1 MKNLNELAVFSAVV
15 EHGGFTAAAN
25 ALSMQKSTVSRMVS
39 RLEER
44 LEVPLLV
51 RTSRQ
56 LAVTDAGRELHT
68 RLSEALGL
76 MASAESVAAKREE
89 EPSGV
94 VRLTAM
100 PDFAA
105 VWLAPLVA
113 EFARKHARISVEL
126 VLTTRVVD
134 LVAERI
140 DLAVRSGPL
149 PDSSLVAQRIGTARR
164 CIVASDAY
172 LKRRGVPQTA
182 NDLASH
188 DCLAYRA
195 TDGETSWRVHHK
207 GRPKSIRLKAKL
219 AADDFGV
226 LQGWARR
233 GLGITM
239 LPGFVCDADLRA
251 GRLVS
256 VLAHL
261 VNDSVP
267 LFLVHPEGRH
277 LSASVRLF
285 KDFLVRQL
293 QSSPSLTAAKKRAPA
308 ARAFSRK
315 S

>member
-1 MKNLNELAVFSAVV
+1 MKNLNELAAFSAVV
-15 EHGGFTAAAN
+15 DHGGFTAAAH
-25 ALSMQKSTVSRMVS
+25 ALSMQKSTLSRMVS
-39 RLEER
+39 RLEKR
-44 LEVPLLV
+44 LDAPLLV

-68 RLSEALGL
+68 RLTEALGL
-76 MASAESVAAKREE
+76 VASAESAAAKREE
-89 EPSGV
+89 DASGV

-113 EFARKHARISVEL
+113 EFARKHPRVSVEL
-126 VLTTRVVD
+126 VLTTRLVD

-149 PDSSLVAQRIGTARR
+149 PDSSLVAQRIGFARR

-172 LKRRGVPQTA
+172 LKRRGIPQNA
-182 NDLASH
+182 SDLADH

-195 TDGETSWRVHHK
+195 TEGEASWKVHQK
-207 GRPKSIRLKAKL
+207 GRAKNIRVKARL
-219 AADDFGV
+219 AADDFGI
-226 LQGWARR
+226 LLAWARR

-239 LPGFVCDADLRA
+239 LPGFVCDGDLRA

-256 VLAHL
+256 VLPAL
-261 VNDSVP
+261 VNDAVP

-285 KDFLVRQL
+285 KDFLVGEL
-293 QSSPSLTAAKKRAPA
+293 HSAPSFTAAKKQPRPGRSRPA
-308 ARAFSRK
+308 AR
-315 S
+315 